1 MSPDGELILSC
12 LAQVAAERA
21 ARAAEAG
28 LAERSLAVKDF
39 QHRRFEGT
47 YADLAAQTRYAAAV
61 RFFLEEL
68 YGPSDFTQRD
78 EQFRRIVP
86 ALVRLFPAEIVRTV
100 RLLGELHALSEQ
112 LDSQLA
118 RHLPSLPIDDAV
130 YRTAW
135 QAVGRP
141 AERARQIHL
150 LLDVGRALDRYTR
163 NPLLRHSLRVMRMP
177 ANAAGLGDL
186 QRFLEAGFDTF
197 RNLKGAD
204 DFLGI
209 VESRERAL
217 VAHWFAP
224 AS

>member
-1 MSPDGELILSC
+1 MNADGALILSC

-21 ARAAEAG
+21 ERAADAG
-28 LAERSLAVKDF
+28 LAERSLAVKAF

-47 YADLAAQTRYAAAV
+47 YADLAGQARYAAAV

-118 RHLPSLPIDDAV
+118 RHLPLLPIDDPA
-130 YRTAW
+130 YRIAW

-141 AERARQIHL
+141 ADRARQIQM
-150 LLDVGRALDRYTR
+150 LLDVGRSLDRYTR
-163 NPLLRHSLRVMRMP
+163 NPLMRHSLRMMRMP
-177 ANAAGLGDL
+177 AQAAGLGDL
-186 QRFLEAGFDTF
+186 QRFLETGFDTF

-204 DFLGI
+204 EFLGI
-209 VESRERAL
+209 VERREAAL
-217 VAHWFAP
+217 VAYWFAP
-224 AS
+224 AP